1 MLAEKVGQA
10 HGQVHR
16 LSEQAAESSQ
26 SARLL
31 LRCMAETDSDD
42 DVAVNYSHKSEMKFH
57 LEP

>member
-42 DVAVNYSHKSEMKFH
+42 DVAVN
-57 LEP
+57 